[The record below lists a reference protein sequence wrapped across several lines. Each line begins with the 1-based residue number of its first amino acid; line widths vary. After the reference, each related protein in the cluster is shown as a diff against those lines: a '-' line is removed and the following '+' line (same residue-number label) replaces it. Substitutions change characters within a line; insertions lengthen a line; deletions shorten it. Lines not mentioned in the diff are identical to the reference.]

1 MRRFHSRG
9 DQKAIRKRLKDIKI
23 EDTYPEILRHPG
35 RLRKKHPF
43 DCGNPQCGI
52 CHRIEKPG
60 RQQNIKK
67 EFYEN

>member
-1 MRRFHSRG
+1 MKRFHSQG
-9 DQKAIRKRLKDIKI
+9 DQKAIRKRLKDIKLSSPF
-23 EDTYPEILRHPG
+23 PEKLSFPG

-67 EFYEN
+67 EFHED